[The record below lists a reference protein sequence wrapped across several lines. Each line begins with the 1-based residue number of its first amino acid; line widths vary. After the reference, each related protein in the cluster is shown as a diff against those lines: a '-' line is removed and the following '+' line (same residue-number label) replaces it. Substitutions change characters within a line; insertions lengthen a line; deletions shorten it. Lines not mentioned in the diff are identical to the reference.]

1 MDWSLHTKCCTLAI
15 ATVTLGI
22 SVHYLTKKTR
32 EEFVVQPDPEAQPE
46 VEARSESR
54 VLSET
59 QDSEFQPEA
68 QVEFEALETQPE
80 LEVPETRL
88 VPENPEAQSELQILE
103 DQPDLQIS
111 KAQQELQ
118 ITEVKP
124 EPEVLKAQSEL
135 QITEV
140 KPEPEVVEAQ
150 PEPEVLEAQ
159 PEPEDQSE
167 PTVEMAAAV
176 AQPMEVLKIVASMEQ
191 VKLVEDKPGAAA
203 PEEVEL
209 PDRDSANHS
218 PSDFLSNNLASDTQS
233 ESSNDS
239 GKGGSDCPNANGD
252 VARFDVITP
261 PLSPAHNL
269 VPLPERLFVYEFE
282 IPQILCGLL
291 IGRYGAYV
299 SHIKSKTGASL
310 FIKEQIKRN
319 RLQLCAVEGTKSE
332 IDAALAL
339 IRAKF
344 PIKKYPHLTLIQ
356 INVAIESIPVLPDS
370 IQLHLPQEVS
380 CDVIIS
386 AIVAPNHIFIQQ
398 ISHPTYSSLARLDA
412 CMAQCYNDLDTP
424 VPQPVLPN
432 IICAAP
438 SMDGWYRAKVVAV
451 YPPVEAA
458 ATTEDQKAAGTN
470 ETDFEVD
477 ICFVDYGGYS
487 RVPASCLR
495 QIRADFM
502 SLPFQSVECFLAN
515 VAPVD
520 GEEGW
525 SAEAFNQLETL
536 TSERMLQAQT
546 VAFSMEGLPLIY
558 LYQISS
564 CEAQLVNRQLVDG
577 GVAQWVE
584 PQIVTN

>member
-32 EEFVVQPDPEAQPE
+32 EELVEQPDPEAQPE

-68 QVEFEALETQPE
+68 QVEFEALETQP
-80 LEVPETRL
+80 
-88 VPENPEAQSELQILE
+88 ELQILE

-233 ESSNDS
+233 EV
-239 GKGGSDCPNANGD
+239 AN
-252 VARFDVITP
+252 
-261 PLSPAHNL
+261 
-269 VPLPERLFVYEFE
+269 
-282 IPQILCGLL
+282 
-291 IGRYGAYV
+291 
-299 SHIKSKTGASL
+299 
-310 FIKEQIKRN
+310 
-319 RLQLCAVEGTKSE
+319 
-332 IDAALAL
+332 
-339 IRAKF
+339 
-344 PIKKYPHLTLIQ
+344 
-356 INVAIESIPVLPDS
+356 
-370 IQLHLPQEVS
+370 
-380 CDVIIS
+380 
-386 AIVAPNHIFIQQ
+386 
-398 ISHPTYSSLARLDA
+398 
-412 CMAQCYNDLDTP
+412 
-424 VPQPVLPN
+424 
-432 IICAAP
+432 
-438 SMDGWYRAKVVAV
+438 
-451 YPPVEAA
+451 
-458 ATTEDQKAAGTN
+458 
-470 ETDFEVD
+470 
-477 ICFVDYGGYS
+477 
-487 RVPASCLR
+487 
-495 QIRADFM
+495 
-502 SLPFQSVECFLAN
+502 FL
-515 VAPVD
+515 
-520 GEEGW
+520 
-525 SAEAFNQLETL
+525 
-536 TSERMLQAQT
+536 M
-546 VAFSMEGLPLIY
+546 
-558 LYQISS
+558 
-564 CEAQLVNRQLVDG
+564 
-577 GVAQWVE
+577 
-584 PQIVTN
+584 

>member
-68 QVEFEALETQPE
+68 QVEFEALETQSE

-88 VPENPEAQSELQILE
+88 VTENPEAQSELQILE

-233 ESSNDS
+233 EV
-239 GKGGSDCPNANGD
+239 AN
-252 VARFDVITP
+252 
-261 PLSPAHNL
+261 
-269 VPLPERLFVYEFE
+269 
-282 IPQILCGLL
+282 
-291 IGRYGAYV
+291 
-299 SHIKSKTGASL
+299 
-310 FIKEQIKRN
+310 
-319 RLQLCAVEGTKSE
+319 
-332 IDAALAL
+332 
-339 IRAKF
+339 
-344 PIKKYPHLTLIQ
+344 
-356 INVAIESIPVLPDS
+356 
-370 IQLHLPQEVS
+370 
-380 CDVIIS
+380 
-386 AIVAPNHIFIQQ
+386 
-398 ISHPTYSSLARLDA
+398 
-412 CMAQCYNDLDTP
+412 
-424 VPQPVLPN
+424 
-432 IICAAP
+432 
-438 SMDGWYRAKVVAV
+438 
-451 YPPVEAA
+451 
-458 ATTEDQKAAGTN
+458 
-470 ETDFEVD
+470 
-477 ICFVDYGGYS
+477 
-487 RVPASCLR
+487 
-495 QIRADFM
+495 
-502 SLPFQSVECFLAN
+502 FL
-515 VAPVD
+515 
-520 GEEGW
+520 
-525 SAEAFNQLETL
+525 
-536 TSERMLQAQT
+536 M
-546 VAFSMEGLPLIY
+546 
-558 LYQISS
+558 
-564 CEAQLVNRQLVDG
+564 
-577 GVAQWVE
+577 
-584 PQIVTN
+584 